1 MIRKLKIRT
10 ILIALITLF
19 IGSLATSYS
28 IVNSDD
34 FLKSFKIT
42 NFTNVNTKYHLEYE
56 KTKNATV
63 YEVIIYDESS
73 EIIFNEKTTE
83 NVVDFDLN
91 NLRYDEKYKL
101 VIYAY
106 DKNGESISVKNP
118 YEFTYTEPSFSKD
131 NNLVLDNNEDYTLY
145 IDGELNK
152 DNKNYQ
158 IGLYDN
164 NVLIYK
170 EEIKDNEYIIKQKY
184 FNGLT
189 QTLTAKLFDN
199 DTEINSITLYSN
211 TSPISDITIV
221 SPQNDALLDY
231 QDVPLTFTGGDNATE
246 YILEIFKDDILIK
259 EVSLNQNR
267 AIISSEFFVKDNNY
281 TFKIK
286 AKYLD
291 YESYSKEAT
300 VSFKMKEKET
310 LLPVYINKD
319 SNYIKENSYI
329 TLNNPNNKGTIYY
342 TLDGSTPTPAA
353 TRSICYSGVF
363 TVDKSCDVKAV
374 AVRDTYWD
382 SDVAQESVEVVCETS
397 SARVTGKDRFVALLY
412 ENVLDRYAARS
423 ELDYWVDRLEN
434 GSTGADV
441 AYGFIFS
448 QEFTNK
454 NYSDSDYVEHLYL
467 SLMGRAS
474 DTDGKND
481 WVTHL
486 QNGVSRKYVFRQ
498 FINSDEFSNL
508 CNAYQIDKGDVTLD
522 EARDE
527 NYNVTRFVVRNYK
540 QFLGRDYDVDGLND
554 WTGRINGGYGLDQVA
569 HGFVFSTECEN
580 MNLSNEEFVKILYRG
595 IFDREADEAG
605 LSDWTG
611 RLNAGTSREDVFWG
625 FANSQEF
632 ANLVASY
639 GL

>member
-10 ILIALITLF
+10 ILIALITLL

-42 NFTNVNTKYHLEYE
+42 NLTNVNTKYHLEYE
-56 KTKNATV
+56 KTTNATV

-164 NVLIYK
+164 NILIYK
-170 EEIKDNEYIIKQKY
+170 EKIKDNEYIIKQKY

-221 SPQNDALLDY
+221 SLQNDALLDY

-319 SNYIKENSYI
+319 SNYVKENSYI

-342 TLDGSTPTPAA
+342 TLDGTDPNENSLVYENPILIKENTTIK
-353 TRSICYSGVF
+353 TIIKE
-363 TVDKSCDVKAV
+363 DKSYDSPVSTYSLNIGNKTDYKVYLSPSNQDGNLGVKSVGYTNEEKEMNDLSNYIEKRLKDYNIKVYRNNPNGNINLWV
-374 AVRDTYWD
+374 ADSRYYGADLHIAIHSNASTNHTSKGIETWINDQTSDTYSLANMIQ
-382 SDVAQESVEVVCETS
+382 SDLMNIYYD
-397 SARVTGKDRFVALLY
+397 K
-412 ENVLDRYAARS
+412 
-423 ELDYWVDRLEN
+423 EN
-434 GSTGADV
+434 GNRGVKYSNGAL
-441 AYGFIFS
+441 G
-448 QEFTNK
+448 E
-454 NYSDSDYVEHLYL
+454 
-467 SLMGRAS
+467 
-474 DTDGKND
+474 
-481 WVTHL
+481 
-486 QNGVSRKYVFRQ
+486 
-498 FINSDEFSNL
+498 
-508 CNAYQIDKGDVTLD
+508 
-522 EARDE
+522 
-527 NYNVTRFVVRNYK
+527 TRMPKFGI
-540 QFLGRDYDVDGLND
+540 L
-554 WTGRINGGYGLDQVA
+554 IEVA
-569 HGFVFSTECEN
+569 HHDYLEDAKWIMDNKELIGNTIADS
-580 MNLSNEEFVKILYRG
+580 ILKYFG
-595 IFDREADEAG
+595 II
-605 LSDWTG
+605 
-611 RLNAGTSREDVFWG
+611 
-625 FANSQEF
+625 
-632 ANLVASY
+632 
-639 GL
+639 

>member
-10 ILIALITLF
+10 ILIALITLL

-42 NFTNVNTKYHLEYE
+42 NLTNVNTKYHLEYE

-83 NVVDFDLN
+83 NIVEFDLN

-118 YEFTYTEPSFSKD
+118 YEFTYTEPSFNKD

-319 SNYIKENSYI
+319 SNYVKENSYI

-342 TLDGSTPTPAA
+342 SLDGTDPNETSLVYENPILIKENTTIK
-353 TRSICYSGVF
+353 TIIKE
-363 TVDKSCDVKAV
+363 DKSYDSPISTYNLNIGNKTDYKVYLSPSNQDGNLGVKSVGYTNEEKEMNDLSNYIEKRLKDYNIKVYRNNPNGNINLWV
-374 AVRDTYWD
+374 ADSRYYGADLHIAIHSNASTNHTSKGVETWINDQTSNTYSLANMIQ
-382 SDVAQESVEVVCETS
+382 SDLMNIYYDKENGNRGVKYSNGALGETRMPKFGILVEVAHHDYLED
-397 SARVTGKDRFVALLY
+397 AKWIMD
-412 ENVLDRYAARS
+412 NK
-423 ELDYWVDRLEN
+423 ELIGN
-434 GSTGADV
+434 TIADS
-441 AYGFIFS
+441 I
-448 QEFTNK
+448 
-454 NYSDSDYVEHLYL
+454 L
-467 SLMGRAS
+467 
-474 DTDGKND
+474 
-481 WVTHL
+481 
-486 QNGVSRKYVFRQ
+486 KYF
-498 FINSDEFSNL
+498 
-508 CNAYQIDKGDVTLD
+508 
-522 EARDE
+522 
-527 NYNVTRFVVRNYK
+527 
-540 QFLGRDYDVDGLND
+540 
-554 WTGRINGGYGLDQVA
+554 
-569 HGFVFSTECEN
+569 
-580 MNLSNEEFVKILYRG
+580 G
-595 IFDREADEAG
+595 II
-605 LSDWTG
+605 
-611 RLNAGTSREDVFWG
+611 
-625 FANSQEF
+625 
-632 ANLVASY
+632 
-639 GL
+639 

>member
-10 ILIALITLF
+10 ILIALITLL

-56 KTKNATV
+56 KTTNATV

-83 NVVDFDLN
+83 NVVDLDLN

-164 NVLIYK
+164 NILIYK

-189 QTLTAKLFDN
+189 QKLTVKLFDN

-319 SNYIKENSYI
+319 SNYVKENSYI

-342 TLDGSTPTPAA
+342 TLDGTKPNETSLVYENPILIKENTTIK
-353 TRSICYSGVF
+353 TIIKE
-363 TVDKSCDVKAV
+363 DKSYDSPVSTYNLNIGNKTDYKVYLSPSNQDGNLGVKSVGYTNEEKEMNDLSNYIEKRLKDYNIKVYRNNPYGNINLWV
-374 AVRDTYWD
+374 ADSRYYGADLHIAIHSNASTNHTSKGVETWINDQTSDTYSLANMIQ
-382 SDVAQESVEVVCETS
+382 SDLMNIYYD
-397 SARVTGKDRFVALLY
+397 K
-412 ENVLDRYAARS
+412 
-423 ELDYWVDRLEN
+423 EN
-434 GSTGADV
+434 GNRGVKYSNGAL
-441 AYGFIFS
+441 G
-448 QEFTNK
+448 E
-454 NYSDSDYVEHLYL
+454 
-467 SLMGRAS
+467 
-474 DTDGKND
+474 
-481 WVTHL
+481 
-486 QNGVSRKYVFRQ
+486 
-498 FINSDEFSNL
+498 
-508 CNAYQIDKGDVTLD
+508 
-522 EARDE
+522 
-527 NYNVTRFVVRNYK
+527 TRMPKFGI
-540 QFLGRDYDVDGLND
+540 L
-554 WTGRINGGYGLDQVA
+554 IEVA
-569 HGFVFSTECEN
+569 HHDYLEDAKWIMDNKELIGNTIADS
-580 MNLSNEEFVKILYRG
+580 ILKYFG
-595 IFDREADEAG
+595 II
-605 LSDWTG
+605 
-611 RLNAGTSREDVFWG
+611 
-625 FANSQEF
+625 
-632 ANLVASY
+632 
-639 GL
+639 

>member
-10 ILIALITLF
+10 ILIALITLL

-42 NFTNVNTKYHLEYE
+42 NLTNVNTKYHLEYE
-56 KTKNATV
+56 KTTNATV

-164 NVLIYK
+164 NILIYK

-189 QTLTAKLFDN
+189 QTLTVKLFDN

-221 SPQNDALLDY
+221 SPQNNALLDY
-231 QDVPLTFTGGDNATE
+231 QDVPLTFTGGDNATA

-319 SNYIKENSYI
+319 SNYVKGNSYI
-329 TLNNPNNKGTIYY
+329 TLNNPNSKGTIYY
-342 TLDGSTPTPAA
+342 TLDGTDPNETSLIYENPILIKENTTIK
-353 TRSICYSGVF
+353 TIIKE
-363 TVDKSCDVKAV
+363 DKSYDSPVSTYNLNIGNKTDYKVYLSPSNQDGNLGVKSVGYTNEEKEMNDLSNYIEKRLKDYNIKVYRNNPNGNINLWV
-374 AVRDTYWD
+374 ADSRYYGADLHIAIHSNASTNHTSKGIETWINDQTSDTYSLANMIQ
-382 SDVAQESVEVVCETS
+382 SDLMNIYYDKENGNRGVKYSNGALGETRMPKFGILVEVAHHDYLED
-397 SARVTGKDRFVALLY
+397 AKWIMH
-412 ENVLDRYAARS
+412 NK
-423 ELDYWVDRLEN
+423 ELIGN
-434 GSTGADV
+434 TIADS
-441 AYGFIFS
+441 I
-448 QEFTNK
+448 
-454 NYSDSDYVEHLYL
+454 L
-467 SLMGRAS
+467 
-474 DTDGKND
+474 
-481 WVTHL
+481 
-486 QNGVSRKYVFRQ
+486 KYF
-498 FINSDEFSNL
+498 
-508 CNAYQIDKGDVTLD
+508 
-522 EARDE
+522 
-527 NYNVTRFVVRNYK
+527 
-540 QFLGRDYDVDGLND
+540 
-554 WTGRINGGYGLDQVA
+554 
-569 HGFVFSTECEN
+569 
-580 MNLSNEEFVKILYRG
+580 G
-595 IFDREADEAG
+595 II
-605 LSDWTG
+605 
-611 RLNAGTSREDVFWG
+611 
-625 FANSQEF
+625 
-632 ANLVASY
+632 
-639 GL
+639 

>member
-10 ILIALITLF
+10 ILIALITLL

-42 NFTNVNTKYHLEYE
+42 NLTNINTKYHLEYE
-56 KTKNATV
+56 KTTNATV

-83 NVVDFDLN
+83 NIVEFDLN

-118 YEFTYTEPSFSKD
+118 YEFTYTEPSFNKD

-164 NVLIYK
+164 NILIYK

-342 TLDGSTPTPAA
+342 TLDGTDPNETSLVYENPILIKENTTIK
-353 TRSICYSGVF
+353 TIIKE
-363 TVDKSCDVKAV
+363 DKSYDSPVSTYNLNIGNKTDYKVYLSPSNQDGNPGVKSVGYTNEEKEMNDLSNYIEKRLKDYNIKVYRNNPNGNINLWV
-374 AVRDTYWD
+374 ADSRYYGADLHIAIHSNASTNHTSKGVETWINDQTSDTYSLANMIQ
-382 SDVAQESVEVVCETS
+382 SDLMNIYYDKENGNRGVKYSNGALGETRMPKFGILVEVAHHDYLED
-397 SARVTGKDRFVALLY
+397 AKWIMD
-412 ENVLDRYAARS
+412 NK
-423 ELDYWVDRLEN
+423 ELIGN
-434 GSTGADV
+434 TIADS
-441 AYGFIFS
+441 I
-448 QEFTNK
+448 
-454 NYSDSDYVEHLYL
+454 L
-467 SLMGRAS
+467 
-474 DTDGKND
+474 
-481 WVTHL
+481 
-486 QNGVSRKYVFRQ
+486 KYF
-498 FINSDEFSNL
+498 
-508 CNAYQIDKGDVTLD
+508 
-522 EARDE
+522 
-527 NYNVTRFVVRNYK
+527 
-540 QFLGRDYDVDGLND
+540 
-554 WTGRINGGYGLDQVA
+554 
-569 HGFVFSTECEN
+569 
-580 MNLSNEEFVKILYRG
+580 G
-595 IFDREADEAG
+595 II
-605 LSDWTG
+605 
-611 RLNAGTSREDVFWG
+611 
-625 FANSQEF
+625 
-632 ANLVASY
+632 
-639 GL
+639 

>member
-10 ILIALITLF
+10 ILIALITLL

-28 IVNSDD
+28 IVNSDN

-42 NFTNVNTKYHLEYE
+42 NLTNVNTKYHLEYE
-56 KTKNATV
+56 KTTNATV

-131 NNLVLDNNEDYTLY
+131 NNLVLDDNEDYTLY

-164 NVLIYK
+164 NILIYK

-189 QTLTAKLFDN
+189 QTLTVKLFDN

-221 SPQNDALLDY
+221 SPQNNALLDY

-319 SNYIKENSYI
+319 SNYVKENSYI
-329 TLNNPNNKGTIYY
+329 TLNNPNSKGTIYY
-342 TLDGSTPTPAA
+342 TLDGTDPNETSLIYENPILIKENTTIK
-353 TRSICYSGVF
+353 TIIKE
-363 TVDKSCDVKAV
+363 DKSYDSPVSTYNLNIGNKTDYKVYLSPSNQDGNLGVKSVGYTNEEKEMNDLSNYIEKRLKDYNIKVYRNNPNGNINLWV
-374 AVRDTYWD
+374 ADSRYYGADLHIAIHSNASTNHTSKGIETWINDQTSDTYSLANMIQ
-382 SDVAQESVEVVCETS
+382 SDLMNIYYDKENGNRGVKYSNGALGETRMPKFGILVEVAHHDYLED
-397 SARVTGKDRFVALLY
+397 AKWIMH
-412 ENVLDRYAARS
+412 NK
-423 ELDYWVDRLEN
+423 ELIGN
-434 GSTGADV
+434 TIADS
-441 AYGFIFS
+441 I
-448 QEFTNK
+448 
-454 NYSDSDYVEHLYL
+454 L
-467 SLMGRAS
+467 
-474 DTDGKND
+474 
-481 WVTHL
+481 
-486 QNGVSRKYVFRQ
+486 KYF
-498 FINSDEFSNL
+498 
-508 CNAYQIDKGDVTLD
+508 
-522 EARDE
+522 
-527 NYNVTRFVVRNYK
+527 
-540 QFLGRDYDVDGLND
+540 
-554 WTGRINGGYGLDQVA
+554 
-569 HGFVFSTECEN
+569 
-580 MNLSNEEFVKILYRG
+580 G
-595 IFDREADEAG
+595 II
-605 LSDWTG
+605 
-611 RLNAGTSREDVFWG
+611 
-625 FANSQEF
+625 
-632 ANLVASY
+632 
-639 GL
+639 

>member
-10 ILIALITLF
+10 ILIALITLL

-34 FLKSFKIT
+34 FLKSFKII
-42 NFTNVNTKYHLEYE
+42 NLTNVNTKYHLEYE
-56 KTKNATV
+56 KTTNATV

-101 VIYAY
+101 IIYAY

-164 NVLIYK
+164 NILIYK

-189 QTLTAKLFDN
+189 QTLTVKLFDN

-319 SNYIKENSYI
+319 SNYVKENSYI

-342 TLDGSTPTPAA
+342 TLDGTDPNETSLVYENPILIKENTTIK
-353 TRSICYSGVF
+353 TIIKE
-363 TVDKSCDVKAV
+363 DKSYDSPVSTYNLNIGNKTDYKVYLSPSNQDGNLGVKSVGYTNEEKEMNDLSNYIEKRLKDYNIKVYRNNPNGNINLWV
-374 AVRDTYWD
+374 ADSRYYGADLHIAIHSNASTNHTSKGVETWINDQTSDTYSLANMIQ
-382 SDVAQESVEVVCETS
+382 SDLMNIYYDKENGNRGVKYSNGALGETRMPKFGILVEVAHHDYLED
-397 SARVTGKDRFVALLY
+397 AKWIMD
-412 ENVLDRYAARS
+412 NK
-423 ELDYWVDRLEN
+423 ELIGN
-434 GSTGADV
+434 TIADS
-441 AYGFIFS
+441 I
-448 QEFTNK
+448 
-454 NYSDSDYVEHLYL
+454 L
-467 SLMGRAS
+467 
-474 DTDGKND
+474 
-481 WVTHL
+481 
-486 QNGVSRKYVFRQ
+486 KYF
-498 FINSDEFSNL
+498 
-508 CNAYQIDKGDVTLD
+508 
-522 EARDE
+522 
-527 NYNVTRFVVRNYK
+527 
-540 QFLGRDYDVDGLND
+540 
-554 WTGRINGGYGLDQVA
+554 
-569 HGFVFSTECEN
+569 
-580 MNLSNEEFVKILYRG
+580 G
-595 IFDREADEAG
+595 II
-605 LSDWTG
+605 
-611 RLNAGTSREDVFWG
+611 
-625 FANSQEF
+625 
-632 ANLVASY
+632 
-639 GL
+639 

>member
-10 ILIALITLF
+10 ILIALITLL

-42 NFTNVNTKYHLEYE
+42 NLTNVNTKYHLEYE
-56 KTKNATV
+56 KTTNATF

-83 NVVDFDLN
+83 NVLDFDLN

-164 NVLIYK
+164 NILIYK

-319 SNYIKENSYI
+319 SNYVKENSYI

-342 TLDGSTPTPAA
+342 TLDGTDPNETSLVYENPILIKENTTIK
-353 TRSICYSGVF
+353 TIIKE
-363 TVDKSCDVKAV
+363 DKSYDSPVSTYNLNIGNKTDYKVYLSPSNQDGNLGVKSVGYTNEEKEMNDLSNYIEKRLKDYNIKVYRNNPNGNINLWV
-374 AVRDTYWD
+374 ADSRYYGADLHIAIHSNASTNHTSKGVETWINDQTSDTYSLANMIQ
-382 SDVAQESVEVVCETS
+382 SDLMNIYYDKENGNRGVKYSNGALGETRMPKFGILVEVAHHDYLED
-397 SARVTGKDRFVALLY
+397 AKWIMD
-412 ENVLDRYAARS
+412 NK
-423 ELDYWVDRLEN
+423 ELIGN
-434 GSTGADV
+434 TIADS
-441 AYGFIFS
+441 I
-448 QEFTNK
+448 
-454 NYSDSDYVEHLYL
+454 L
-467 SLMGRAS
+467 
-474 DTDGKND
+474 
-481 WVTHL
+481 
-486 QNGVSRKYVFRQ
+486 KYF
-498 FINSDEFSNL
+498 
-508 CNAYQIDKGDVTLD
+508 
-522 EARDE
+522 
-527 NYNVTRFVVRNYK
+527 
-540 QFLGRDYDVDGLND
+540 
-554 WTGRINGGYGLDQVA
+554 
-569 HGFVFSTECEN
+569 
-580 MNLSNEEFVKILYRG
+580 G
-595 IFDREADEAG
+595 II
-605 LSDWTG
+605 
-611 RLNAGTSREDVFWG
+611 
-625 FANSQEF
+625 
-632 ANLVASY
+632 
-639 GL
+639 

>member
-10 ILIALITLF
+10 ILIALITLL

-42 NFTNVNTKYHLEYE
+42 NLTNVNTKYHLEYE
-56 KTKNATV
+56 KTTNATV

-131 NNLVLDNNEDYTLY
+131 NNLVLDDNEDYTLY

-164 NVLIYK
+164 NILIYK

-189 QTLTAKLFDN
+189 QTLTVKLFDN

-221 SPQNDALLDY
+221 SPQNNALLDY

-319 SNYIKENSYI
+319 SNYVKENSYI
-329 TLNNPNNKGTIYY
+329 TLNNPNSKGTIYY
-342 TLDGSTPTPAA
+342 TLDGTDPNETSLVYENPILIKENTTIK
-353 TRSICYSGVF
+353 TIIKE
-363 TVDKSCDVKAV
+363 DKSYDSPVSTYNLNIGNKTDYKVYLSPSNQDGNLGVKSVGYTNEEKEMNDLSNYIEKRLKDYNIKVYRNNPNGNINLWV
-374 AVRDTYWD
+374 ADSRYYGADLHIAIHSNASTNHTSKGIETWINDQTSDTYSLANMIQ
-382 SDVAQESVEVVCETS
+382 SDLMNIYYDKENGNRGVKYSNGALGETRMPKFGILVEVAHHDYLED
-397 SARVTGKDRFVALLY
+397 AKWIMH
-412 ENVLDRYAARS
+412 NK
-423 ELDYWVDRLEN
+423 ELIGN
-434 GSTGADV
+434 TIADS
-441 AYGFIFS
+441 I
-448 QEFTNK
+448 
-454 NYSDSDYVEHLYL
+454 L
-467 SLMGRAS
+467 
-474 DTDGKND
+474 
-481 WVTHL
+481 
-486 QNGVSRKYVFRQ
+486 KYF
-498 FINSDEFSNL
+498 
-508 CNAYQIDKGDVTLD
+508 
-522 EARDE
+522 
-527 NYNVTRFVVRNYK
+527 
-540 QFLGRDYDVDGLND
+540 
-554 WTGRINGGYGLDQVA
+554 
-569 HGFVFSTECEN
+569 
-580 MNLSNEEFVKILYRG
+580 G
-595 IFDREADEAG
+595 II
-605 LSDWTG
+605 
-611 RLNAGTSREDVFWG
+611 
-625 FANSQEF
+625 
-632 ANLVASY
+632 
-639 GL
+639 

>member
-10 ILIALITLF
+10 ILIALITLL

-42 NFTNVNTKYHLEYE
+42 NLTNVNTKYHLEYE
-56 KTKNATV
+56 KTTNATV

-131 NNLVLDNNEDYTLY
+131 NNLVLDDNEDYTLY

-164 NVLIYK
+164 NILIYK

-189 QTLTAKLFDN
+189 QTLTVKLFDN

-221 SPQNDALLDY
+221 SPQNNALLDY

-319 SNYIKENSYI
+319 SNYVKENSYI
-329 TLNNPNNKGTIYY
+329 TLNNPNSKGTIYY
-342 TLDGSTPTPAA
+342 TLDGTDPNETSLVYENPILIKENTTIK
-353 TRSICYSGVF
+353 TIIKE
-363 TVDKSCDVKAV
+363 DKSYDSPVSTYNLNIGNKTDYKVYLSPSNQDGNLGVKSVGYTNEEKEMNDLSNYIEKRLKDYNIKVYRNNPNGNINLWV
-374 AVRDTYWD
+374 ADSRYYGADLHIAIHSNASTNHTSKGIETWINDQTSDTYSLANMIQND
-382 SDVAQESVEVVCETS
+382 LMNIYYDKENGNRGVKYSNGALGETRMPKFGILVEVAHHDYLED
-397 SARVTGKDRFVALLY
+397 AKWIMH
-412 ENVLDRYAARS
+412 NK
-423 ELDYWVDRLEN
+423 ELIGN
-434 GSTGADV
+434 TIADS
-441 AYGFIFS
+441 I
-448 QEFTNK
+448 
-454 NYSDSDYVEHLYL
+454 L
-467 SLMGRAS
+467 
-474 DTDGKND
+474 
-481 WVTHL
+481 
-486 QNGVSRKYVFRQ
+486 KYF
-498 FINSDEFSNL
+498 
-508 CNAYQIDKGDVTLD
+508 
-522 EARDE
+522 
-527 NYNVTRFVVRNYK
+527 
-540 QFLGRDYDVDGLND
+540 
-554 WTGRINGGYGLDQVA
+554 
-569 HGFVFSTECEN
+569 
-580 MNLSNEEFVKILYRG
+580 G
-595 IFDREADEAG
+595 II
-605 LSDWTG
+605 
-611 RLNAGTSREDVFWG
+611 
-625 FANSQEF
+625 
-632 ANLVASY
+632 
-639 GL
+639 

>member
-10 ILIALITLF
+10 ILIALITLL

-42 NFTNVNTKYHLEYE
+42 NLTNVNTKYHLEYE
-56 KTKNATV
+56 KTTNATV

-164 NVLIYK
+164 NILIYK
-170 EEIKDNEYIIKQKY
+170 EKIKDNEYIIKQKY

-329 TLNNPNNKGTIYY
+329 ILNNPNSKGTIYY
-342 TLDGSTPTPAA
+342 TLDGTDPNETSLVYENPILIKENTTIK
-353 TRSICYSGVF
+353 TIIKE
-363 TVDKSCDVKAV
+363 DKSYDSPVSTYNLNIGNKTDYKVYLSPSNQDGNLGVKSVGYTNEEKEMNDLSNYIEKRLKDYNIKVYRNNPNGNINLWV
-374 AVRDTYWD
+374 ADSRYYGADLHIAIHSNASTNHTSKGIETWINDQTSDTYSLANMIQ
-382 SDVAQESVEVVCETS
+382 SDLMNIYYDKENGNRGVKYSNGALGETRMPKFGILVEVAHHDYLED
-397 SARVTGKDRFVALLY
+397 AKWIMH
-412 ENVLDRYAARS
+412 NK
-423 ELDYWVDRLEN
+423 ELIGN
-434 GSTGADV
+434 TIADS
-441 AYGFIFS
+441 I
-448 QEFTNK
+448 
-454 NYSDSDYVEHLYL
+454 L
-467 SLMGRAS
+467 
-474 DTDGKND
+474 
-481 WVTHL
+481 
-486 QNGVSRKYVFRQ
+486 KYF
-498 FINSDEFSNL
+498 
-508 CNAYQIDKGDVTLD
+508 
-522 EARDE
+522 
-527 NYNVTRFVVRNYK
+527 
-540 QFLGRDYDVDGLND
+540 
-554 WTGRINGGYGLDQVA
+554 
-569 HGFVFSTECEN
+569 
-580 MNLSNEEFVKILYRG
+580 G
-595 IFDREADEAG
+595 II
-605 LSDWTG
+605 
-611 RLNAGTSREDVFWG
+611 
-625 FANSQEF
+625 
-632 ANLVASY
+632 
-639 GL
+639 

>member
-10 ILIALITLF
+10 ILIALITLL

-42 NFTNVNTKYHLEYE
+42 NLTNVNTKYHLEYE
-56 KTKNATV
+56 KTTNATV

-145 IDGELNK
+145 IDGELIK

-164 NVLIYK
+164 NILIYK

-342 TLDGSTPTPAA
+342 TLDGTDPNETSLVYENPILIKENTTIK
-353 TRSICYSGVF
+353 TIIKE
-363 TVDKSCDVKAV
+363 DKSYDSPVSTYNLNIGNKTDYKVYLSPSNQDGNPGVKSVGYTNEEKEMNDLSNYIEKRLKDYNIKVYRNNPNGNINLWV
-374 AVRDTYWD
+374 ADSRYYGADLHIAIHSNASTNHTSKGVETWINDQTSDTYSLANMIQ
-382 SDVAQESVEVVCETS
+382 SDLMNIYYDKENGNRGVKYSNGALGETRMPKFGILVEVAHHDYLED
-397 SARVTGKDRFVALLY
+397 AKWIMD
-412 ENVLDRYAARS
+412 NK
-423 ELDYWVDRLEN
+423 ELIGN
-434 GSTGADV
+434 TIADS
-441 AYGFIFS
+441 I
-448 QEFTNK
+448 
-454 NYSDSDYVEHLYL
+454 L
-467 SLMGRAS
+467 
-474 DTDGKND
+474 
-481 WVTHL
+481 
-486 QNGVSRKYVFRQ
+486 KYF
-498 FINSDEFSNL
+498 
-508 CNAYQIDKGDVTLD
+508 
-522 EARDE
+522 
-527 NYNVTRFVVRNYK
+527 
-540 QFLGRDYDVDGLND
+540 
-554 WTGRINGGYGLDQVA
+554 
-569 HGFVFSTECEN
+569 
-580 MNLSNEEFVKILYRG
+580 G
-595 IFDREADEAG
+595 II
-605 LSDWTG
+605 
-611 RLNAGTSREDVFWG
+611 
-625 FANSQEF
+625 
-632 ANLVASY
+632 
-639 GL
+639 

>member
-10 ILIALITLF
+10 ILIALITLL

-42 NFTNVNTKYHLEYE
+42 NLTNVNTKYHLEYE
-56 KTKNATV
+56 KTTNATV

-164 NVLIYK
+164 NILIYK

-259 EVSLNQNR
+259 EVFLNQNR

-319 SNYIKENSYI
+319 SNYVKENSYI

-342 TLDGSTPTPAA
+342 TLDGTDPNETSLVYENPILIKENTTIK
-353 TRSICYSGVF
+353 TIIKE
-363 TVDKSCDVKAV
+363 DKSYDSPVSTYNLNIGNKTDYKVYLSPSNQDGNLGVKSVGYTNEEKEMNDLSNYIEKRLKDYNIKVYRNNPNGNINLWV
-374 AVRDTYWD
+374 ADSRYYGADLHIAIHSNASTNHTSKGVETWINDQTSDTYSLANMIQ
-382 SDVAQESVEVVCETS
+382 SDLMNIYYDKENGNRGVKYSNGALGETRMPKFGILVEVAHHDYLED
-397 SARVTGKDRFVALLY
+397 AKWIMD
-412 ENVLDRYAARS
+412 NK
-423 ELDYWVDRLEN
+423 ELIGN
-434 GSTGADV
+434 TIADS
-441 AYGFIFS
+441 I
-448 QEFTNK
+448 
-454 NYSDSDYVEHLYL
+454 L
-467 SLMGRAS
+467 
-474 DTDGKND
+474 
-481 WVTHL
+481 
-486 QNGVSRKYVFRQ
+486 KYF
-498 FINSDEFSNL
+498 
-508 CNAYQIDKGDVTLD
+508 
-522 EARDE
+522 
-527 NYNVTRFVVRNYK
+527 
-540 QFLGRDYDVDGLND
+540 
-554 WTGRINGGYGLDQVA
+554 
-569 HGFVFSTECEN
+569 
-580 MNLSNEEFVKILYRG
+580 G
-595 IFDREADEAG
+595 II
-605 LSDWTG
+605 
-611 RLNAGTSREDVFWG
+611 
-625 FANSQEF
+625 
-632 ANLVASY
+632 
-639 GL
+639 

>member
-10 ILIALITLF
+10 ILIALITLL

-42 NFTNVNTKYHLEYE
+42 NLTNVNTKYHLEYE
-56 KTKNATV
+56 NTTNATV

-164 NVLIYK
+164 NILIYK

-189 QTLTAKLFDN
+189 QTLTVKLFDN
-199 DTEINSITLYSN
+199 DTEINSITLYFN

-221 SPQNDALLDY
+221 SPQNNALLDY

-319 SNYIKENSYI
+319 SNYVKENSYI
-329 TLNNPNNKGTIYY
+329 TLNNPNSKGTIYY
-342 TLDGSTPTPAA
+342 TLDGTDPNETSLVYENPILIKENTTIK
-353 TRSICYSGVF
+353 TIIKE
-363 TVDKSCDVKAV
+363 DKSYDSPVSTYNLNIGNKTDYKVYLSPSNQDGNLCVKSVGYTNEEKEMNDLSNYIEKRLKDYNIKVYRNNPNGNINLWV
-374 AVRDTYWD
+374 ADSRYYGADLHIAIHSNASTNHTSKGIETWINDQTSDTYSLANMIQ
-382 SDVAQESVEVVCETS
+382 SDLMNIYYDKENGNRGVKYSNGALGETRMPKFGILVEVAHHDYLED
-397 SARVTGKDRFVALLY
+397 AKWIMH
-412 ENVLDRYAARS
+412 NK
-423 ELDYWVDRLEN
+423 ELIGN
-434 GSTGADV
+434 TIADS
-441 AYGFIFS
+441 I
-448 QEFTNK
+448 
-454 NYSDSDYVEHLYL
+454 L
-467 SLMGRAS
+467 
-474 DTDGKND
+474 
-481 WVTHL
+481 
-486 QNGVSRKYVFRQ
+486 KYF
-498 FINSDEFSNL
+498 
-508 CNAYQIDKGDVTLD
+508 
-522 EARDE
+522 
-527 NYNVTRFVVRNYK
+527 
-540 QFLGRDYDVDGLND
+540 
-554 WTGRINGGYGLDQVA
+554 
-569 HGFVFSTECEN
+569 
-580 MNLSNEEFVKILYRG
+580 G
-595 IFDREADEAG
+595 II
-605 LSDWTG
+605 
-611 RLNAGTSREDVFWG
+611 
-625 FANSQEF
+625 
-632 ANLVASY
+632 
-639 GL
+639 

>member
-10 ILIALITLF
+10 ILIALITLL

-42 NFTNVNTKYHLEYE
+42 NLTNVNTKYHLEYE
-56 KTKNATV
+56 KTTNATV

-131 NNLVLDNNEDYTLY
+131 NNLVLDDNEDYKLY

-164 NVLIYK
+164 NILIYK

-189 QTLTAKLFDN
+189 QTLTVKLFDN

-221 SPQNDALLDY
+221 SPQNNALLDY

-319 SNYIKENSYI
+319 SNYVKENSYI
-329 TLNNPNNKGTIYY
+329 TLNNPNSKGTIYY
-342 TLDGSTPTPAA
+342 TLDGTDPNETSLIYENPILIKENTTIK
-353 TRSICYSGVF
+353 TIIKE
-363 TVDKSCDVKAV
+363 DKSYDSPVSTYNLNIGNKTDYKVYLSPSNQDGNLGVKSVGYTNEEKEMNDLSNYIEKRLKDYNIKVYRNNPNGNINLWV
-374 AVRDTYWD
+374 ADSRYYGADLHIAIHSNASTNHTSKGIETWINDQTSDTYSLANMIQ
-382 SDVAQESVEVVCETS
+382 SDLMNIYYDKENGNRGVKYSNGALGETRMPKFGILVEVAHHDYLED
-397 SARVTGKDRFVALLY
+397 AKWIMH
-412 ENVLDRYAARS
+412 NK
-423 ELDYWVDRLEN
+423 ELIGN
-434 GSTGADV
+434 TIADS
-441 AYGFIFS
+441 I
-448 QEFTNK
+448 
-454 NYSDSDYVEHLYL
+454 L
-467 SLMGRAS
+467 
-474 DTDGKND
+474 
-481 WVTHL
+481 
-486 QNGVSRKYVFRQ
+486 KYF
-498 FINSDEFSNL
+498 
-508 CNAYQIDKGDVTLD
+508 
-522 EARDE
+522 
-527 NYNVTRFVVRNYK
+527 
-540 QFLGRDYDVDGLND
+540 
-554 WTGRINGGYGLDQVA
+554 
-569 HGFVFSTECEN
+569 
-580 MNLSNEEFVKILYRG
+580 G
-595 IFDREADEAG
+595 II
-605 LSDWTG
+605 
-611 RLNAGTSREDVFWG
+611 
-625 FANSQEF
+625 
-632 ANLVASY
+632 
-639 GL
+639 

>member
-10 ILIALITLF
+10 ILIALITLL

-42 NFTNVNTKYHLEYE
+42 NLTNVNTKYHLEYE
-56 KTKNATV
+56 KTTNATV

-164 NVLIYK
+164 NILIYK
-170 EEIKDNEYIIKQKY
+170 EEIKDNEYIVKQKY

-342 TLDGSTPTPAA
+342 TLDGTDPNETSLVYENPILIKENTTIK
-353 TRSICYSGVF
+353 TIIKE
-363 TVDKSCDVKAV
+363 DKSYDSPVSTYNLNIGNKTDYKVYLSPSNQDGNLGVKSVGYTNEEKEMNDLSNYIEKRLKDYNIKVYRNNPNGNINLWV
-374 AVRDTYWD
+374 ADSRYYGADLHIAIHSNASTNHTSKGVETWINDQTSDTYSLANMIQ
-382 SDVAQESVEVVCETS
+382 SDLMNIYYD
-397 SARVTGKDRFVALLY
+397 K
-412 ENVLDRYAARS
+412 
-423 ELDYWVDRLEN
+423 EN
-434 GSTGADV
+434 GNRGVKYSNGAL
-441 AYGFIFS
+441 G
-448 QEFTNK
+448 E
-454 NYSDSDYVEHLYL
+454 
-467 SLMGRAS
+467 
-474 DTDGKND
+474 
-481 WVTHL
+481 
-486 QNGVSRKYVFRQ
+486 
-498 FINSDEFSNL
+498 
-508 CNAYQIDKGDVTLD
+508 
-522 EARDE
+522 
-527 NYNVTRFVVRNYK
+527 TRMPKFGI
-540 QFLGRDYDVDGLND
+540 L
-554 WTGRINGGYGLDQVA
+554 IEVA
-569 HGFVFSTECEN
+569 HHDYLEDAKWIMDNKELIGNTIADS
-580 MNLSNEEFVKILYRG
+580 ILKYFG
-595 IFDREADEAG
+595 II
-605 LSDWTG
+605 
-611 RLNAGTSREDVFWG
+611 
-625 FANSQEF
+625 
-632 ANLVASY
+632 
-639 GL
+639 

>member
-10 ILIALITLF
+10 ILIALITLL

-42 NFTNVNTKYHLEYE
+42 NLTNVNTKYHLEYE
-56 KTKNATV
+56 KTTNATV

-73 EIIFNEKTTE
+73 EIIFNEKTTK

-164 NVLIYK
+164 NILIYK

-189 QTLTAKLFDN
+189 QTLTVKLFDN
-199 DTEINSITLYSN
+199 DTEINSITLYFN

-221 SPQNDALLDY
+221 SPQNNALLDY

-319 SNYIKENSYI
+319 SNYVKENSYI
-329 TLNNPNNKGTIYY
+329 TLNNPNSKGTIYY
-342 TLDGSTPTPAA
+342 TLDGTDPNETSLVYENPILIKENTTIK
-353 TRSICYSGVF
+353 TIIKE
-363 TVDKSCDVKAV
+363 DKSYDSPVSTYNLNIGNKTDYKVYLSPSNQDGNLGVKSVGYTNEEKEMNDLSNYIEKRLKDYNIKVYRNNPNGNINLWV
-374 AVRDTYWD
+374 ADSRYYGADLHIAIHSNASTSHTSKGIETWINDQTSDTYSLANMIQ
-382 SDVAQESVEVVCETS
+382 SDLMNIYYDKENGNRGVKYSNGALGETRMPKFGILVEVAHHDYLED
-397 SARVTGKDRFVALLY
+397 AKWIMH
-412 ENVLDRYAARS
+412 NK
-423 ELDYWVDRLEN
+423 ELIGN
-434 GSTGADV
+434 TIADS
-441 AYGFIFS
+441 I
-448 QEFTNK
+448 
-454 NYSDSDYVEHLYL
+454 L
-467 SLMGRAS
+467 
-474 DTDGKND
+474 
-481 WVTHL
+481 
-486 QNGVSRKYVFRQ
+486 KYF
-498 FINSDEFSNL
+498 
-508 CNAYQIDKGDVTLD
+508 
-522 EARDE
+522 
-527 NYNVTRFVVRNYK
+527 
-540 QFLGRDYDVDGLND
+540 
-554 WTGRINGGYGLDQVA
+554 
-569 HGFVFSTECEN
+569 
-580 MNLSNEEFVKILYRG
+580 G
-595 IFDREADEAG
+595 II
-605 LSDWTG
+605 
-611 RLNAGTSREDVFWG
+611 
-625 FANSQEF
+625 
-632 ANLVASY
+632 
-639 GL
+639 

>member
-10 ILIALITLF
+10 ILIALITLL

-42 NFTNVNTKYHLEYE
+42 NLTNVNTKYHLEYE
-56 KTKNATV
+56 KTTNATV

-164 NVLIYK
+164 NILIYK

-184 FNGLT
+184 FNGLI
-189 QTLTAKLFDN
+189 QTLTVKLFDN

-319 SNYIKENSYI
+319 SNYVKENSYI

-342 TLDGSTPTPAA
+342 TLDGTDPNENSLVYENPILIKENTTIK
-353 TRSICYSGVF
+353 TIIKE
-363 TVDKSCDVKAV
+363 DKSYDSPVSTYNLNIGNKTDYKVYLSPSNQDGNLGVKSVGYTNEEKEMNDLSNYIEKRLKDYNIKVYRNNPNGNINLWV
-374 AVRDTYWD
+374 ADSRYYGADLHIAIHSNASTNHTSKGVETWINDQTSDTYSLANMIQ
-382 SDVAQESVEVVCETS
+382 SDLMNIYYDKENGNRGVKYSNGALGETRMPKFGILVEVAHHDYLED
-397 SARVTGKDRFVALLY
+397 AKWIMD
-412 ENVLDRYAARS
+412 NK
-423 ELDYWVDRLEN
+423 ELIGN
-434 GSTGADV
+434 TIADS
-441 AYGFIFS
+441 I
-448 QEFTNK
+448 
-454 NYSDSDYVEHLYL
+454 L
-467 SLMGRAS
+467 
-474 DTDGKND
+474 
-481 WVTHL
+481 
-486 QNGVSRKYVFRQ
+486 KYF
-498 FINSDEFSNL
+498 
-508 CNAYQIDKGDVTLD
+508 
-522 EARDE
+522 
-527 NYNVTRFVVRNYK
+527 
-540 QFLGRDYDVDGLND
+540 
-554 WTGRINGGYGLDQVA
+554 
-569 HGFVFSTECEN
+569 
-580 MNLSNEEFVKILYRG
+580 G
-595 IFDREADEAG
+595 II
-605 LSDWTG
+605 
-611 RLNAGTSREDVFWG
+611 
-625 FANSQEF
+625 
-632 ANLVASY
+632 
-639 GL
+639 

>member
-10 ILIALITLF
+10 ILIALITLL

-42 NFTNVNTKYHLEYE
+42 NLTNVNTKYHLEYE
-56 KTKNATV
+56 KTTNATV

-164 NVLIYK
+164 NILIYK

-189 QTLTAKLFDN
+189 QTLTVKLFDN
-199 DTEINSITLYSN
+199 DTEINSITLYFN

-221 SPQNDALLDY
+221 SPQNNALLDY

-319 SNYIKENSYI
+319 SNYVKENSYI
-329 TLNNPNNKGTIYY
+329 TLNNPNSKGTIYY
-342 TLDGSTPTPAA
+342 TLDGTDPNETSLIYENPILIKENTTIK
-353 TRSICYSGVF
+353 TIIKE
-363 TVDKSCDVKAV
+363 DKSYDSPVSTYNLNIGNKTDYKVYLSPSNQDGNLGVKSVGYTNEEKEMNDLSNYIEKRLKDYNIKVYRNNPNGNINLWV
-374 AVRDTYWD
+374 ADSRYYGADLHIAIHSNASTNHTSKGIETWINDQTSDTYSLANMIQ
-382 SDVAQESVEVVCETS
+382 SDLMNIYYDKENGNRGVKYSNGALGETRMPKFGILVEVAHHDYLED
-397 SARVTGKDRFVALLY
+397 AKWIMH
-412 ENVLDRYAARS
+412 NK
-423 ELDYWVDRLEN
+423 ELIGN
-434 GSTGADV
+434 TIADS
-441 AYGFIFS
+441 I
-448 QEFTNK
+448 
-454 NYSDSDYVEHLYL
+454 L
-467 SLMGRAS
+467 
-474 DTDGKND
+474 
-481 WVTHL
+481 
-486 QNGVSRKYVFRQ
+486 KYF
-498 FINSDEFSNL
+498 
-508 CNAYQIDKGDVTLD
+508 
-522 EARDE
+522 
-527 NYNVTRFVVRNYK
+527 
-540 QFLGRDYDVDGLND
+540 
-554 WTGRINGGYGLDQVA
+554 
-569 HGFVFSTECEN
+569 
-580 MNLSNEEFVKILYRG
+580 G
-595 IFDREADEAG
+595 II
-605 LSDWTG
+605 
-611 RLNAGTSREDVFWG
+611 
-625 FANSQEF
+625 
-632 ANLVASY
+632 
-639 GL
+639 

>member
-10 ILIALITLF
+10 ILIALITLL

-42 NFTNVNTKYHLEYE
+42 NLTNVNTKYHLEYE
-56 KTKNATV
+56 KTTNATV

-131 NNLVLDNNEDYTLY
+131 NNLVLDDNEDYTLY

-164 NVLIYK
+164 NILIYK

-189 QTLTAKLFDN
+189 QTLTVKLFDN

-221 SPQNDALLDY
+221 SPQNNALLDY

-329 TLNNPNNKGTIYY
+329 TLNNPNSKGTIYY
-342 TLDGSTPTPAA
+342 TLDGTDPNETSLVYENPILIKENTTIK
-353 TRSICYSGVF
+353 TIIKE
-363 TVDKSCDVKAV
+363 DKSYDSPVSTYNLNIGNKTDYKVYLSPSNQDGNLGVKSVGYTNEEKEMNDLSNYIEKRLKDYNIKVYRNNPNGNINLWV
-374 AVRDTYWD
+374 ADSRYYGADLHIAIHSNASTNHTSKGIETWINDQTSDTYSLANMIQ
-382 SDVAQESVEVVCETS
+382 SDLMNIYYDKENGNRGVKYSNGALGETRMPKFGILVEVAHHDYLED
-397 SARVTGKDRFVALLY
+397 AKWIMH
-412 ENVLDRYAARS
+412 NK
-423 ELDYWVDRLEN
+423 ELIGN
-434 GSTGADV
+434 TIADS
-441 AYGFIFS
+441 I
-448 QEFTNK
+448 
-454 NYSDSDYVEHLYL
+454 L
-467 SLMGRAS
+467 
-474 DTDGKND
+474 
-481 WVTHL
+481 
-486 QNGVSRKYVFRQ
+486 KYF
-498 FINSDEFSNL
+498 
-508 CNAYQIDKGDVTLD
+508 
-522 EARDE
+522 
-527 NYNVTRFVVRNYK
+527 
-540 QFLGRDYDVDGLND
+540 
-554 WTGRINGGYGLDQVA
+554 
-569 HGFVFSTECEN
+569 
-580 MNLSNEEFVKILYRG
+580 G
-595 IFDREADEAG
+595 II
-605 LSDWTG
+605 
-611 RLNAGTSREDVFWG
+611 
-625 FANSQEF
+625 
-632 ANLVASY
+632 
-639 GL
+639 

>member
-10 ILIALITLF
+10 ILIALITLL

-42 NFTNVNTKYHLEYE
+42 NLTNVNNKYHLEYE
-56 KTKNATV
+56 KTTNATV

-131 NNLVLDNNEDYTLY
+131 NNLVLDDNEDYTLY

-164 NVLIYK
+164 NILIYK

-189 QTLTAKLFDN
+189 QTLTVKLFDN

-221 SPQNDALLDY
+221 SPQNNALLDY

-319 SNYIKENSYI
+319 SNYVKENSYI
-329 TLNNPNNKGTIYY
+329 TLNNPNSKGTIYY
-342 TLDGSTPTPAA
+342 TLDGTNPNETSLVYENPILIKENTTIK
-353 TRSICYSGVF
+353 TIIKE
-363 TVDKSCDVKAV
+363 DKSYDSPVSTYNLNIGNKTDYKVYLSPSNQDGNLGVKSVGYTNEEKEMNDLSNYIEKRLKDYNIKVYRNNPNGNINLWV
-374 AVRDTYWD
+374 ADSRYYGADLHIAIHSNASTSHTSKGIETWINDQTSDTYSLANMIQ
-382 SDVAQESVEVVCETS
+382 SDLMNIYYDKENGNRGVKYSNGALGETRMPKFGILVEVAHHDYLED
-397 SARVTGKDRFVALLY
+397 AKWIMD
-412 ENVLDRYAARS
+412 NK
-423 ELDYWVDRLEN
+423 ELIGN
-434 GSTGADV
+434 TIADS
-441 AYGFIFS
+441 I
-448 QEFTNK
+448 
-454 NYSDSDYVEHLYL
+454 L
-467 SLMGRAS
+467 
-474 DTDGKND
+474 
-481 WVTHL
+481 
-486 QNGVSRKYVFRQ
+486 KYF
-498 FINSDEFSNL
+498 
-508 CNAYQIDKGDVTLD
+508 
-522 EARDE
+522 
-527 NYNVTRFVVRNYK
+527 
-540 QFLGRDYDVDGLND
+540 
-554 WTGRINGGYGLDQVA
+554 
-569 HGFVFSTECEN
+569 
-580 MNLSNEEFVKILYRG
+580 G
-595 IFDREADEAG
+595 II
-605 LSDWTG
+605 
-611 RLNAGTSREDVFWG
+611 
-625 FANSQEF
+625 
-632 ANLVASY
+632 
-639 GL
+639 

>member
-10 ILIALITLF
+10 ILIALITLL

-42 NFTNVNTKYHLEYE
+42 NLTNVNTKYHLEYE
-56 KTKNATV
+56 KTTNATV

-164 NVLIYK
+164 NILIYK

-189 QTLTAKLFDN
+189 QTLTVKLFDN
-199 DTEINSITLYSN
+199 DTEINSITLYFN

-221 SPQNDALLDY
+221 SPQNNALLDY

-319 SNYIKENSYI
+319 SNYVKENSYI
-329 TLNNPNNKGTIYY
+329 TLNNPNSKGTIYY
-342 TLDGSTPTPAA
+342 TLDGTDPNETSLIYENPILIKENTTIK
-353 TRSICYSGVF
+353 TIIKE
-363 TVDKSCDVKAV
+363 DKSYDSPVSTYNLNIGNKTDYKVYLSPSNQDGNLGVKSVGYTNEEKEMNDLSNYIEKRLKDYNIKVYRNNPNGNINLWV
-374 AVRDTYWD
+374 ADSRYYGADLHIAIHSNASTNHTSKGIETWINDQTSDTYSLANMIQ
-382 SDVAQESVEVVCETS
+382 SDLMNIYYDKENGNRGVKYSNGALGETRMPKFGILVEVAHHDYLED
-397 SARVTGKDRFVALLY
+397 AKWIMD
-412 ENVLDRYAARS
+412 NK
-423 ELDYWVDRLEN
+423 ELIGN
-434 GSTGADV
+434 TIADS
-441 AYGFIFS
+441 I
-448 QEFTNK
+448 
-454 NYSDSDYVEHLYL
+454 L
-467 SLMGRAS
+467 
-474 DTDGKND
+474 
-481 WVTHL
+481 
-486 QNGVSRKYVFRQ
+486 KYF
-498 FINSDEFSNL
+498 
-508 CNAYQIDKGDVTLD
+508 
-522 EARDE
+522 
-527 NYNVTRFVVRNYK
+527 
-540 QFLGRDYDVDGLND
+540 
-554 WTGRINGGYGLDQVA
+554 
-569 HGFVFSTECEN
+569 
-580 MNLSNEEFVKILYRG
+580 G
-595 IFDREADEAG
+595 II
-605 LSDWTG
+605 
-611 RLNAGTSREDVFWG
+611 
-625 FANSQEF
+625 
-632 ANLVASY
+632 
-639 GL
+639 

>member
-10 ILIALITLF
+10 ILIALITLL

-42 NFTNVNTKYHLEYE
+42 NLTNVNTKYHLEYE
-56 KTKNATV
+56 KTTNATV

-106 DKNGESISVKNP
+106 DKNDESISVKNP

-164 NVLIYK
+164 NILIYK

-319 SNYIKENSYI
+319 SNYVKENSYI

-342 TLDGSTPTPAA
+342 TLDGTDPNETSLVYENPILIKENTTIK
-353 TRSICYSGVF
+353 TIIKE
-363 TVDKSCDVKAV
+363 DKSYDSPVSTYNLNIGNKTDYKVYLSPSNQDGNLGVKSVGYTNEEKEMNDLSNYIEKRLKDYNIKVYRNNPNGNINLWV
-374 AVRDTYWD
+374 ADSRYYGADLHIAIHSNASTNHTSKGVETWINEQTSDTYSLANMIQ
-382 SDVAQESVEVVCETS
+382 SDLMNIYYDKENGNRGVKYSNGALGETRMPKFGILVEVAHHDYLED
-397 SARVTGKDRFVALLY
+397 AKWIMD
-412 ENVLDRYAARS
+412 NK
-423 ELDYWVDRLEN
+423 ELIGN
-434 GSTGADV
+434 TIADS
-441 AYGFIFS
+441 I
-448 QEFTNK
+448 
-454 NYSDSDYVEHLYL
+454 L
-467 SLMGRAS
+467 
-474 DTDGKND
+474 
-481 WVTHL
+481 
-486 QNGVSRKYVFRQ
+486 KYF
-498 FINSDEFSNL
+498 
-508 CNAYQIDKGDVTLD
+508 
-522 EARDE
+522 
-527 NYNVTRFVVRNYK
+527 
-540 QFLGRDYDVDGLND
+540 
-554 WTGRINGGYGLDQVA
+554 
-569 HGFVFSTECEN
+569 
-580 MNLSNEEFVKILYRG
+580 G
-595 IFDREADEAG
+595 II
-605 LSDWTG
+605 
-611 RLNAGTSREDVFWG
+611 
-625 FANSQEF
+625 
-632 ANLVASY
+632 
-639 GL
+639 

>member
-10 ILIALITLF
+10 ILIALITLL

-42 NFTNVNTKYHLEYE
+42 NLTNVNTKYHLEYE
-56 KTKNATV
+56 KTTNATV

-106 DKNGESISVKNP
+106 DKNDESISVKNP

-164 NVLIYK
+164 NILIYK

-342 TLDGSTPTPAA
+342 TLDGTDPNETSLVYENPILIKENTTIK
-353 TRSICYSGVF
+353 TIIKE
-363 TVDKSCDVKAV
+363 DKSYDSPVSTYSLNIGNKTDYKVYLSPSNQDGNLGVKSVGYTNEEKEMNDLSNYIEKRLKDYNIKVYRNNPNGNINLWV
-374 AVRDTYWD
+374 ADSRYYGADLHIAIHSNASTNHTSKGIETWINDQTSDTYSLANMIQ
-382 SDVAQESVEVVCETS
+382 SDLMNIYYDKENGNRGVKYSNGALGETRMPKFGILVEVAHHDYLED
-397 SARVTGKDRFVALLY
+397 AKWIMD
-412 ENVLDRYAARS
+412 NK
-423 ELDYWVDRLEN
+423 ELIGN
-434 GSTGADV
+434 TIADS
-441 AYGFIFS
+441 I
-448 QEFTNK
+448 
-454 NYSDSDYVEHLYL
+454 L
-467 SLMGRAS
+467 
-474 DTDGKND
+474 
-481 WVTHL
+481 
-486 QNGVSRKYVFRQ
+486 KYF
-498 FINSDEFSNL
+498 
-508 CNAYQIDKGDVTLD
+508 
-522 EARDE
+522 
-527 NYNVTRFVVRNYK
+527 
-540 QFLGRDYDVDGLND
+540 
-554 WTGRINGGYGLDQVA
+554 
-569 HGFVFSTECEN
+569 
-580 MNLSNEEFVKILYRG
+580 G
-595 IFDREADEAG
+595 II
-605 LSDWTG
+605 
-611 RLNAGTSREDVFWG
+611 
-625 FANSQEF
+625 
-632 ANLVASY
+632 
-639 GL
+639 

>member
-10 ILIALITLF
+10 ILIALITLL

-42 NFTNVNTKYHLEYE
+42 NLTNVNTKYHLEYE
-56 KTKNATV
+56 KTTNATV

-131 NNLVLDNNEDYTLY
+131 NNLVLDDNEDYTLY

-164 NVLIYK
+164 NILIYK

-189 QTLTAKLFDN
+189 QTLTVKLFDN

-221 SPQNDALLDY
+221 SPQNNALLDY

-329 TLNNPNNKGTIYY
+329 TLNNPNSKGTIYY
-342 TLDGSTPTPAA
+342 TLDGTDPNETSLVYENPILIKENTTIK
-353 TRSICYSGVF
+353 TIIKE
-363 TVDKSCDVKAV
+363 DKSYDSPVSTYNLNIGNKTDYKVYLSPSNQDGNLGVKSVGYTNEEKEMNDLSNYIEKRLKDYNIKVYRNNPNGNINLWV
-374 AVRDTYWD
+374 ADSRYYGADLHIAIHSNASTNHTSKGIETWINDQTSDTYSLANMIQ
-382 SDVAQESVEVVCETS
+382 SDLMNIYYDKENGNRGVKYSNGALGETRMPKFGILVEVAHHDYLED
-397 SARVTGKDRFVALLY
+397 AKWIMD
-412 ENVLDRYAARS
+412 NK
-423 ELDYWVDRLEN
+423 ELIGN
-434 GSTGADV
+434 TIADS
-441 AYGFIFS
+441 I
-448 QEFTNK
+448 
-454 NYSDSDYVEHLYL
+454 L
-467 SLMGRAS
+467 
-474 DTDGKND
+474 
-481 WVTHL
+481 
-486 QNGVSRKYVFRQ
+486 KY
-498 FINSDEFSNL
+498 
-508 CNAYQIDKGDVTLD
+508 
-522 EARDE
+522 
-527 NYNVTRFVVRNYK
+527 
-540 QFLGRDYDVDGLND
+540 
-554 WTGRINGGYGLDQVA
+554 
-569 HGFVFSTECEN
+569 
-580 MNLSNEEFVKILYRG
+580 
-595 IFDREADEAG
+595 FDII
-605 LSDWTG
+605 
-611 RLNAGTSREDVFWG
+611 
-625 FANSQEF
+625 
-632 ANLVASY
+632 
-639 GL
+639 

>member
-10 ILIALITLF
+10 ILIALITLL

-42 NFTNVNTKYHLEYE
+42 NLTNVNTKYHLEYE
-56 KTKNATV
+56 KTTNATV

-164 NVLIYK
+164 NILIYK

-189 QTLTAKLFDN
+189 QTLTVKLFDN

-211 TSPISDITIV
+211 ISPISDITIV
-221 SPQNDALLDY
+221 SPQNNALLDY

-319 SNYIKENSYI
+319 SNYVKENSYI
-329 TLNNPNNKGTIYY
+329 TLNNPNSKGTIYY
-342 TLDGSTPTPAA
+342 TLDGTDPNETSLVYENPILIKENTTIK
-353 TRSICYSGVF
+353 TIIKE
-363 TVDKSCDVKAV
+363 DKSYDSPVSTYNLNIGNKTDYKVYLSPSNQDGNLGVKSVGYTNEEKEMNDLSNYIEKRLKDYNIKVYRNNPNGNINLWV
-374 AVRDTYWD
+374 ADSRYYGADLHIAIHSNASTNHTSKGIETWINDQTSDTYSLANMIQ
-382 SDVAQESVEVVCETS
+382 SDLMNIYYDKENGNRGVKYSNGALGETRMPKFGILVEVAHHDYLED
-397 SARVTGKDRFVALLY
+397 AKWIMD
-412 ENVLDRYAARS
+412 NK
-423 ELDYWVDRLEN
+423 ELIGN
-434 GSTGADV
+434 TIADS
-441 AYGFIFS
+441 I
-448 QEFTNK
+448 
-454 NYSDSDYVEHLYL
+454 L
-467 SLMGRAS
+467 
-474 DTDGKND
+474 
-481 WVTHL
+481 
-486 QNGVSRKYVFRQ
+486 KYF
-498 FINSDEFSNL
+498 
-508 CNAYQIDKGDVTLD
+508 
-522 EARDE
+522 
-527 NYNVTRFVVRNYK
+527 
-540 QFLGRDYDVDGLND
+540 
-554 WTGRINGGYGLDQVA
+554 
-569 HGFVFSTECEN
+569 
-580 MNLSNEEFVKILYRG
+580 G
-595 IFDREADEAG
+595 II
-605 LSDWTG
+605 
-611 RLNAGTSREDVFWG
+611 
-625 FANSQEF
+625 
-632 ANLVASY
+632 
-639 GL
+639 

>member
-10 ILIALITLF
+10 ILIALITLL

-42 NFTNVNTKYHLEYE
+42 NLTNVNTKYHLEYE
-56 KTKNATV
+56 KTTNATV

-106 DKNGESISVKNP
+106 DKNDESISVKNP

-164 NVLIYK
+164 NILIYK

-189 QTLTAKLFDN
+189 QTLTVKLFDN

-319 SNYIKENSYI
+319 SNYVKENSYI

-342 TLDGSTPTPAA
+342 TLDGTDPNETSLVYENPILIKENTTIK
-353 TRSICYSGVF
+353 TIIKE
-363 TVDKSCDVKAV
+363 DKSYDSPVSTYSLNIGNKTDYKVYLSPSNQDGNLGVKSVGYTNEEKEMNDLSNYIEKRLKDYNIKVYRNNPNGNINLWV
-374 AVRDTYWD
+374 ADSRYYGADLHIAIHSNASTNHTSKGVETWINDQTSDTYSLANMIQ
-382 SDVAQESVEVVCETS
+382 SDLMNIYYDKENGNRGVKYSNGALGETRMPKFGILVEVAHHDYLED
-397 SARVTGKDRFVALLY
+397 AKWIMD
-412 ENVLDRYAARS
+412 NK
-423 ELDYWVDRLEN
+423 ELIGN
-434 GSTGADV
+434 TIADS
-441 AYGFIFS
+441 I
-448 QEFTNK
+448 
-454 NYSDSDYVEHLYL
+454 L
-467 SLMGRAS
+467 
-474 DTDGKND
+474 
-481 WVTHL
+481 
-486 QNGVSRKYVFRQ
+486 KYF
-498 FINSDEFSNL
+498 
-508 CNAYQIDKGDVTLD
+508 
-522 EARDE
+522 
-527 NYNVTRFVVRNYK
+527 
-540 QFLGRDYDVDGLND
+540 
-554 WTGRINGGYGLDQVA
+554 
-569 HGFVFSTECEN
+569 
-580 MNLSNEEFVKILYRG
+580 G
-595 IFDREADEAG
+595 II
-605 LSDWTG
+605 
-611 RLNAGTSREDVFWG
+611 
-625 FANSQEF
+625 
-632 ANLVASY
+632 
-639 GL
+639 

>member
-10 ILIALITLF
+10 ILIALITLL

-28 IVNSDD
+28 IVNSDN

-42 NFTNVNTKYHLEYE
+42 NLTNVNTKYHLEYE
-56 KTKNATV
+56 KTTNATV

-164 NVLIYK
+164 NILIYK

-189 QTLTAKLFDN
+189 QTLTVKLFDN

-221 SPQNDALLDY
+221 SPQNNALLDY

-319 SNYIKENSYI
+319 SNYVKENSYI
-329 TLNNPNNKGTIYY
+329 TLNNPNSKGTIYY
-342 TLDGSTPTPAA
+342 TLDGTDPNETSLVYENPILIKENTTIK
-353 TRSICYSGVF
+353 TIIKE
-363 TVDKSCDVKAV
+363 DKSYDSPVSTYNLNIGNKTDYKVYLSPSNQDGNLGVKSVGYTNEEEEMNDLSNYIEKRLKDYNIKVYRNNPNGNINLWV
-374 AVRDTYWD
+374 ADSRYYGADLHIAIHSNASTNHTSKGIETWINDQTSDTYSLANMIQ
-382 SDVAQESVEVVCETS
+382 SDLMNIYYDKENGNRGVKYSNGALGETRMPKFGILVEVAHHDYLED
-397 SARVTGKDRFVALLY
+397 AKWIMH
-412 ENVLDRYAARS
+412 NK
-423 ELDYWVDRLEN
+423 ELIGN
-434 GSTGADV
+434 TIADS
-441 AYGFIFS
+441 I
-448 QEFTNK
+448 
-454 NYSDSDYVEHLYL
+454 L
-467 SLMGRAS
+467 
-474 DTDGKND
+474 
-481 WVTHL
+481 
-486 QNGVSRKYVFRQ
+486 KYF
-498 FINSDEFSNL
+498 
-508 CNAYQIDKGDVTLD
+508 
-522 EARDE
+522 
-527 NYNVTRFVVRNYK
+527 
-540 QFLGRDYDVDGLND
+540 
-554 WTGRINGGYGLDQVA
+554 
-569 HGFVFSTECEN
+569 
-580 MNLSNEEFVKILYRG
+580 G
-595 IFDREADEAG
+595 II
-605 LSDWTG
+605 
-611 RLNAGTSREDVFWG
+611 
-625 FANSQEF
+625 
-632 ANLVASY
+632 
-639 GL
+639 

>member
-10 ILIALITLF
+10 ILIALITLL

-42 NFTNVNTKYHLEYE
+42 NLTNVNTKYHLEYE
-56 KTKNATV
+56 KTTNATV

-106 DKNGESISVKNP
+106 DKNDESISVKNP

-164 NVLIYK
+164 NILIYK

-189 QTLTAKLFDN
+189 QTLTVKLFDN

-319 SNYIKENSYI
+319 SNYVKENSYI

-342 TLDGSTPTPAA
+342 TLDGTDPNETSLVYENPILIKENTTIK
-353 TRSICYSGVF
+353 TIIKE
-363 TVDKSCDVKAV
+363 DKSYDSPVSTYNLNIGNKTDYKVYLSPSNQDGNLGVKSVGYTNEEKEMNDLSNYIEKRLKDYNIKVYRNNPNGNINLWV
-374 AVRDTYWD
+374 ADSRYYGADLHIAIHSNASTNHTSKGIETWINDQTSDTYSLANMIQ
-382 SDVAQESVEVVCETS
+382 SDLMNIYYDKENGNRGVKYSNGALGETRMPKFGILVEVAHHDYLED
-397 SARVTGKDRFVALLY
+397 AKWIMD
-412 ENVLDRYAARS
+412 NK
-423 ELDYWVDRLEN
+423 ELIGN
-434 GSTGADV
+434 TIADS
-441 AYGFIFS
+441 I
-448 QEFTNK
+448 
-454 NYSDSDYVEHLYL
+454 L
-467 SLMGRAS
+467 
-474 DTDGKND
+474 
-481 WVTHL
+481 
-486 QNGVSRKYVFRQ
+486 KYF
-498 FINSDEFSNL
+498 
-508 CNAYQIDKGDVTLD
+508 
-522 EARDE
+522 
-527 NYNVTRFVVRNYK
+527 
-540 QFLGRDYDVDGLND
+540 
-554 WTGRINGGYGLDQVA
+554 
-569 HGFVFSTECEN
+569 
-580 MNLSNEEFVKILYRG
+580 G
-595 IFDREADEAG
+595 II
-605 LSDWTG
+605 
-611 RLNAGTSREDVFWG
+611 
-625 FANSQEF
+625 
-632 ANLVASY
+632 
-639 GL
+639 

>member
-10 ILIALITLF
+10 ILIALITLL

-42 NFTNVNTKYHLEYE
+42 NLTNVNTKYHLEYE
-56 KTKNATV
+56 KTTNATV

-83 NVVDFDLN
+83 NIVDFDLN

-164 NVLIYK
+164 NILIYK

-184 FNGLT
+184 FNGLI
-189 QTLTAKLFDN
+189 QTLTVKLFDN

-319 SNYIKENSYI
+319 SNYVKENSYI

-342 TLDGSTPTPAA
+342 TLDGTDPNETSLVYENPILIKENTTIK
-353 TRSICYSGVF
+353 TIIKE
-363 TVDKSCDVKAV
+363 DKSYDSPVSTYNLNIGNKTDYKVYLSPSNQDGNLGVKSVGYTNEEKEMNDLSNYIEKRLKDYNIKVYRNNPNGNINLWV
-374 AVRDTYWD
+374 ADSRYYGADLHIAIHSNASTNHTSKGVETWINDQTSDTYSLANMIQ
-382 SDVAQESVEVVCETS
+382 SDLMNIYYDKENGNRGVKYSNGALGETRMPKFGVLVEVAHHDYLED
-397 SARVTGKDRFVALLY
+397 AKWIMD
-412 ENVLDRYAARS
+412 NK
-423 ELDYWVDRLEN
+423 ELIGN
-434 GSTGADV
+434 TIADS
-441 AYGFIFS
+441 I
-448 QEFTNK
+448 
-454 NYSDSDYVEHLYL
+454 L
-467 SLMGRAS
+467 
-474 DTDGKND
+474 
-481 WVTHL
+481 
-486 QNGVSRKYVFRQ
+486 KYF
-498 FINSDEFSNL
+498 
-508 CNAYQIDKGDVTLD
+508 
-522 EARDE
+522 
-527 NYNVTRFVVRNYK
+527 
-540 QFLGRDYDVDGLND
+540 
-554 WTGRINGGYGLDQVA
+554 
-569 HGFVFSTECEN
+569 
-580 MNLSNEEFVKILYRG
+580 G
-595 IFDREADEAG
+595 II
-605 LSDWTG
+605 
-611 RLNAGTSREDVFWG
+611 
-625 FANSQEF
+625 
-632 ANLVASY
+632 
-639 GL
+639 

>member
-10 ILIALITLF
+10 ILIALITLL

-42 NFTNVNTKYHLEYE
+42 NLTNINTKYHLEYE
-56 KTKNATV
+56 KTTNATV

-131 NNLVLDNNEDYTLY
+131 NNLVLDDNEDYTLY
-145 IDGELNK
+145 IDGKLNK

-164 NVLIYK
+164 NILIYK

-189 QTLTAKLFDN
+189 QTLTVKLFDN

-221 SPQNDALLDY
+221 SPQNNALLDY

-319 SNYIKENSYI
+319 SNYVKENSYI
-329 TLNNPNNKGTIYY
+329 TLNNPNSKGTIYY
-342 TLDGSTPTPAA
+342 TLDGTDPNETSLIYENPILIKENTTIK
-353 TRSICYSGVF
+353 TIIKE
-363 TVDKSCDVKAV
+363 DKSYDSPVSTYNLNIGNKTDYKVYLSPSNQDGNLGVKSVGYTNEEKEMNDLSNYIEKRLKDYNIKVYRNNPNGNINLWV
-374 AVRDTYWD
+374 ADSRYYGADLHIAIHSNASTNHTSKGIETWINDQTSDTYSLANMIQ
-382 SDVAQESVEVVCETS
+382 SDLMNIYYDKENGNRGVKYSNGALGETRMPKFGILVEVAHHDYLED
-397 SARVTGKDRFVALLY
+397 AKWIMH
-412 ENVLDRYAARS
+412 NK
-423 ELDYWVDRLEN
+423 ELIGN
-434 GSTGADV
+434 TIADS
-441 AYGFIFS
+441 I
-448 QEFTNK
+448 
-454 NYSDSDYVEHLYL
+454 L
-467 SLMGRAS
+467 
-474 DTDGKND
+474 
-481 WVTHL
+481 
-486 QNGVSRKYVFRQ
+486 KYF
-498 FINSDEFSNL
+498 
-508 CNAYQIDKGDVTLD
+508 
-522 EARDE
+522 
-527 NYNVTRFVVRNYK
+527 
-540 QFLGRDYDVDGLND
+540 
-554 WTGRINGGYGLDQVA
+554 
-569 HGFVFSTECEN
+569 
-580 MNLSNEEFVKILYRG
+580 G
-595 IFDREADEAG
+595 II
-605 LSDWTG
+605 
-611 RLNAGTSREDVFWG
+611 
-625 FANSQEF
+625 
-632 ANLVASY
+632 
-639 GL
+639 

>member
-10 ILIALITLF
+10 ILIALITLL

-42 NFTNVNTKYHLEYE
+42 NLTNVNTKYHLEYE
-56 KTKNATV
+56 KTTNATV

-73 EIIFNEKTTE
+73 EIIFNEKTTK

-164 NVLIYK
+164 NILIYK

-189 QTLTAKLFDN
+189 QTLTVKLFDN

-342 TLDGSTPTPAA
+342 TLDGTDPNETSLVYENPILIKENTTIK
-353 TRSICYSGVF
+353 TIIKE
-363 TVDKSCDVKAV
+363 DKSYDSPVSTYNLNIGNKTDYKVYLSPSNQDGNLGVKSVGYTNEEKEMNDLSNYIEKRLKDYNIKVYRNNPNGNINLWV
-374 AVRDTYWD
+374 ADSRYYGADLHIAIHSNASTNHTSKGVETWINDQTSDTYSLANMIQ
-382 SDVAQESVEVVCETS
+382 SDLMNIYYDKENGNRGVKYSNGALGETRMPKFGILVEV
-397 SARVTGKDRFVALLY
+397 AHH
-412 ENVLDRYAARS
+412 
-423 ELDYWVDRLEN
+423 DYLEDAKWIMDN
-434 GSTGADV
+434 KKLIGNTIADS
-441 AYGFIFS
+441 I
-448 QEFTNK
+448 
-454 NYSDSDYVEHLYL
+454 L
-467 SLMGRAS
+467 
-474 DTDGKND
+474 
-481 WVTHL
+481 
-486 QNGVSRKYVFRQ
+486 KYF
-498 FINSDEFSNL
+498 
-508 CNAYQIDKGDVTLD
+508 
-522 EARDE
+522 
-527 NYNVTRFVVRNYK
+527 
-540 QFLGRDYDVDGLND
+540 
-554 WTGRINGGYGLDQVA
+554 
-569 HGFVFSTECEN
+569 
-580 MNLSNEEFVKILYRG
+580 G
-595 IFDREADEAG
+595 II
-605 LSDWTG
+605 
-611 RLNAGTSREDVFWG
+611 
-625 FANSQEF
+625 
-632 ANLVASY
+632 
-639 GL
+639 

>member
-10 ILIALITLF
+10 ILIALITLL

-42 NFTNVNTKYHLEYE
+42 NLTNVNTKYHLEYE
-56 KTKNATV
+56 KTTNATV

-106 DKNGESISVKNP
+106 DKNGESISVKYP

-164 NVLIYK
+164 NILIYK

-189 QTLTAKLFDN
+189 QTLTVKLFDN

-342 TLDGSTPTPAA
+342 TLDGTDPNETSLVYENPILIKENTTIK
-353 TRSICYSGVF
+353 TIIKE
-363 TVDKSCDVKAV
+363 DKSYDSPVSTYNLNIGNKTDYKVYLSPSNQDGNLGVKSVGYTNEEKEMNDLSNYIEKRLKDYNIKVYRNNPNGNINLWV
-374 AVRDTYWD
+374 ADSRYYGADLHIAIHSNASTNHTSKGVETWINDQTSDTYSLANMIQ
-382 SDVAQESVEVVCETS
+382 SDLMNIYYDKENGNRGVKYSNGALGETRMPKFGILVEVAHHDYLED
-397 SARVTGKDRFVALLY
+397 AKWIMD
-412 ENVLDRYAARS
+412 NK
-423 ELDYWVDRLEN
+423 ELIGN
-434 GSTGADV
+434 TIADS
-441 AYGFIFS
+441 I
-448 QEFTNK
+448 
-454 NYSDSDYVEHLYL
+454 L
-467 SLMGRAS
+467 
-474 DTDGKND
+474 
-481 WVTHL
+481 
-486 QNGVSRKYVFRQ
+486 KYF
-498 FINSDEFSNL
+498 
-508 CNAYQIDKGDVTLD
+508 
-522 EARDE
+522 
-527 NYNVTRFVVRNYK
+527 
-540 QFLGRDYDVDGLND
+540 
-554 WTGRINGGYGLDQVA
+554 
-569 HGFVFSTECEN
+569 
-580 MNLSNEEFVKILYRG
+580 G
-595 IFDREADEAG
+595 II
-605 LSDWTG
+605 
-611 RLNAGTSREDVFWG
+611 
-625 FANSQEF
+625 
-632 ANLVASY
+632 
-639 GL
+639 

>member
-10 ILIALITLF
+10 ILIALITLL

-42 NFTNVNTKYHLEYE
+42 NLTNVNTKYHLEYE
-56 KTKNATV
+56 KTTNATV

-164 NVLIYK
+164 NILIYK

-189 QTLTAKLFDN
+189 QTLTVKLFDN

-221 SPQNDALLDY
+221 SPQNNALLDY

-319 SNYIKENSYI
+319 SNYVKENSYI
-329 TLNNPNNKGTIYY
+329 TLNNPNSKGTIYY
-342 TLDGSTPTPAA
+342 TLDGTDPNETSLVYENPILIKENTTIK
-353 TRSICYSGVF
+353 TIIKE
-363 TVDKSCDVKAV
+363 DKSYDSPVSTYNLNIGNKTDYKVYLSPSNQDGNLGVKSVGYTNEEKEMNDLSNYIEKRLKDYNIKVYRNNPNGNINLWV
-374 AVRDTYWD
+374 ADSRYYGADLHIAIHSNASTSHTSKGIETWINDQTSDTYSLANMIQ
-382 SDVAQESVEVVCETS
+382 SDLMNIYYDKENGNRGVKYSNGALGETRMPKFGILVEVAHHDYLED
-397 SARVTGKDRFVALLY
+397 AKWIMH
-412 ENVLDRYAARS
+412 NK
-423 ELDYWVDRLEN
+423 ELIGN
-434 GSTGADV
+434 TIADS
-441 AYGFIFS
+441 I
-448 QEFTNK
+448 
-454 NYSDSDYVEHLYL
+454 L
-467 SLMGRAS
+467 
-474 DTDGKND
+474 
-481 WVTHL
+481 
-486 QNGVSRKYVFRQ
+486 KYF
-498 FINSDEFSNL
+498 
-508 CNAYQIDKGDVTLD
+508 
-522 EARDE
+522 
-527 NYNVTRFVVRNYK
+527 
-540 QFLGRDYDVDGLND
+540 
-554 WTGRINGGYGLDQVA
+554 
-569 HGFVFSTECEN
+569 
-580 MNLSNEEFVKILYRG
+580 G
-595 IFDREADEAG
+595 II
-605 LSDWTG
+605 
-611 RLNAGTSREDVFWG
+611 
-625 FANSQEF
+625 
-632 ANLVASY
+632 
-639 GL
+639 